1 MIPYDQAMPFQIE
14 CNIDKN
20 IAFDQLQLILKNS
33 DLEFKESKS
42 KFKLKFEQIKKEEE
56 TGIYVSIYLMESKIE
71 DTYYIVFQKLEG
83 NQSMF
88 VKMY

>member
-14 CNIDKN
+14 CNIDRN
-20 IAFDQLQLILKNS
+20 IAFDQLQLILKSS

>member
-1 MIPYDQAMPFQIE
+1 MIPYDQSMPFQIE

-20 IAFDQLQLILKNS
+20 IAFDQLQHILKKS

-56 TGIYVSIYLMESKIE
+56 TGIYVSIYLMES
-71 DTYYIVFQKLEG
+71 
-83 NQSMF
+83 
-88 VKMY
+88 